1 MILLP
6 MVASADAVEI
16 NGIYY
21 NLITKGKVAEVAHT
35 HYTGNIVIPET
46 VDYDNVT
53 YSVTSIGNRA
63 FVECGGLTSITIPNS
78 VTSIGESA
86 FHGCS
91 GLTSITIPNNVTS
104 IGSWAFN
111 YCSGLTSIT
120 IPNSVTR
127 ISDYVFSDCSS
138 LTSVTIGSSVTSIG
152 NYAFHD
158 CSGLISI
165 TIPNSVTSIGIEAFE
180 GCSGLTSVTIPNS
193 VTSIGSFA
201 FDNCYGLKKVIVSD
215 IAAWCGISFNDS
227 FSNPL
232 SFAHHIYSDDNT
244 EIKDMVIPNS
254 VTSIGSYAFSGCS
267 GLTSI
272 TIPNSVTSI
281 DRRAFSY
288 CSGLTSITIGSSVT
302 CIDEGAFSGCSSLSS
317 ITIGSSV
324 TSIGGTAF
332 SGCSGLTSIKVD
344 SGNIR
349 YDSRDNCNAIIE
361 TGSNTLISGCKNTTI
376 PNSVSS
382 IGSSAFSGC
391 SALTSITIPN
401 SVSSI
406 GSSAFSGCSA
416 LTSVTIPNSVK
427 SIDGNAF
434 SGCTSLTSVT
444 IGSGIKSI
452 EYGAFA
458 ECTELTDVYC
468 YAENVPNT
476 DSNAFGSW
484 FGPTY
489 IEYVTLHVPAAS
501 VNAYN
506 AAEPWKYFKS
516 IVATDKKCEKPV
528 ISYENGKLSFSCDT
542 EGVEY
547 HWNISSANTGSG
559 TGSEV
564 TFEPTIIVSV
574 YASKEGYDNSDIT
587 TMEFK
592 GTSSQGDVN
601 SDGEVNITDVT
612 YVIDIINQQ

>member
-16 NGIYY
+16 DGIYY
-21 NLITKGKVAEVAHT
+21 NLITKDKVAEVAHT

-53 YSVTSIGNRA
+53 YSVTSIGDMA

-78 VTSIGESA
+78 VTSIGEHA
-86 FHGCS
+86 FNGCS
-91 GLTSITIPNNVTS
+91 GLTSITIPNSVTS
-104 IGSWAFN
+104 IGSWAFS

-152 NYAFHD
+152 NYAFQNCSGLISITIPNSVTSISND
-158 CSGLISI
+158 TFYECSGLTSITIGNSVTSIGNYAFQNCSGLISI

-254 VTSIGSYAFSGCS
+254 VTSIGSYAFNNCS

-281 DRRAFSY
+281 GRRAFSY

-302 CIDEGAFSGCSSLSS
+302 SF
-317 ITIGSSV
+317 
-324 TSIGGTAF
+324 
-332 SGCSGLTSIKVD
+332 
-344 SGNIR
+344 
-349 YDSRDNCNAIIE
+349 
-361 TGSNTLISGCKNTTI
+361 GSNVFNGADIPTIISLIENPFAIEGKTSDYDRTFSLNTFNNATLYVPKGTI
-376 PNSVSS
+376 DKYKATAGWKDFV
-382 IGSSAFSGC
+382 F
-391 SALTSITIPN
+391 
-401 SVSSI
+401 
-406 GSSAFSGCSA
+406 
-416 LTSVTIPNSVK
+416 
-427 SIDGNAF
+427 
-434 SGCTSLTSVT
+434 
-444 IGSGIKSI
+444 I
-452 EYGAFA
+452 EEG
-458 ECTELTDVYC
+458 TGGGDT
-468 YAENVPNT
+468 PQ
-476 DSNAFGSW
+476 
-484 FGPTY
+484 
-489 IEYVTLHVPAAS
+489 
-501 VNAYN
+501 
-506 AAEPWKYFKS
+506 
-516 IVATDKKCEKPV
+516 KCETPV

-542 EGVEY
+542 EDVEY
-547 HWNISSANTGSG
+547 HWSITSSG
-559 TGSEV
+559 TGNKV
-564 TFEPTIIVSV
+564 TFEPTVIVSV
-574 YASKEGYDNSDIT
+574 YASKDDYDDSDIT
-587 TMEFK
+587 TMELNS
-592 GTSSQGDVN
+592 TSFHADVN
-601 SDGEVNITDVT
+601 GDGEVNITDVT